1 MAAIIA
7 LGLIGA
13 AGVGAAGASAGQ
25 KKAEKGRTKALEDAY
40 RSLGMLNESA
50 MSGSFMGQ
58 YGMEEIFGSVP
69 EWEPYNMVDLN
80 QSQLDTIAGNL
91 AAFPSASQLS
101 TATNDFQINE
111 DLKRIRRL
119 IPEYDKNINRMGDVT
134 RDLLLGRLPY
144 GDVLDITANRSELAG
159 SLGTPGGASKAT
171 LRDLG
176 LSQLQATQQGAS
188 LFQQMMGVA
197 EAVNP
202 QSTRL
207 RPQQMYFQPQ
217 ERAQLDIQQAM
228 LDQQSRQSGAFLEAM
243 PDPAAA
249 ALFNQQVGMATMPL
263 GMGGDYGASAEAA
276 KYQAIQQAM
285 TSGLSLYA
293 GRTPTSGTTN
303 TGFGWNQYVP
313 ASAHGTSLSAP
324 AGGARSIGAYPQS
337 MPYTAYYS
345 RQTGMSPALI

>member
-25 KKAEKGRTKALEDAY
+25 KKAEKGRTQALEDAY
-40 RSLGMLNESA
+40 KRLGMLNESA
-50 MSGSFMGQ
+50 MSGSFMG
-58 YGMEEIFGSVP
+58 GFGLEEIFGSVP
-69 EWEPYNMVDLN
+69 EWEPYNMVDLS

-101 TATNDFQINE
+101 TTTNNFQINE

-119 IPEYDKNINRMGDVT
+119 IPEYDKNINRLGGVT

-144 GDVLDITANRSELAG
+144 GDVLDITSNRSELAA
-159 SLGTPGGASKAT
+159 SLGTPGGSSKAS

-176 LSQLQATQQGAS
+176 LSQMQAVNNGAS
-188 LFQQMMGVA
+188 LFQQMMGIA

-202 QSTRL
+202 QSTRM

-228 LDQQSRQSGAFLEAM
+228 LDQQSRQSGANLAAM

-249 ALFNQQVGMATMPL
+249 ALFNQQVGMATAPL

-293 GRTPTSGTTN
+293 GRTPTSGVTN
-303 TGFGWNQYVP
+303 QGFGWNQYVP

-324 AGGARSIGAYPQS
+324 GGQPRSIGAYPQS
-337 MPYTAYYS
+337 LAYNNYYTRPSGAY
-345 RQTGMSPALI
+345 I